1 MRTQKYTDYNRRQ
14 RGDAIVIKVL
24 HLISGGDI
32 GGAKTHVLSL
42 VNELSKSI
50 PVKVICFMEGDFYE
64 EGKAMGLDI
73 EVFSQK
79 RRYDL
84 SVVAKLE
91 ALIRKEGYSIIHS
104 HGARANFIT
113 RFLKGKVHIPCI
125 TTVHSDFMQDF
136 KGNLYKHLIYTTLNI
151 FALKAFDYYIA
162 ISDDFNKMLQERGF
176 QKDRIFSVYNGID
189 FNEPIKCMDKID
201 FLKQK
206 GLEAIADSVLVGM
219 AARLH
224 PVKGHKVLLEAAAL
238 ALKEYPN
245 MHFLL
250 AGDGDEKENLIELA
264 KKLDILDHV
273 HFLGHI
279 YPYDVYNSVDINV
292 ITSYTESFPYA
303 LLEGAKMH
311 KASIASAVGG
321 IPVLIKDDETGRLFD
336 PGNSEDLANK
346 LLDLAN
352 HEEKRRKLAEGLYE
366 HAREHFSLE
375 ALAAQI
381 LEIYKK
387 II

>member
-1 MRTQKYTDYNRRQ
+1 ML
-14 RGDAIVIKVL
+14 KVL
-24 HLISGGDI
+24 HLISGGDV
-32 GGAKTHVLSL
+32 GGAKTHVHSL
-42 VNELSKSI
+42 VKELSKSI
-50 PVKVICFMEGDFYE
+50 PVKIICLMEGDFYE
-64 EGKAMGLDI
+64 EGKEMGLDI

-84 SVVAKLE
+84 SVVSRLE
-91 ALIRKEGYSIIHS
+91 ALIKKEGFNVIHS

-113 RFLKGKVHIPCI
+113 RFLKRKVHIPCI

-162 ISDDFNKMLQERGF
+162 ISEDFEKMLQERGF
-176 QKDRIFSVYNGID
+176 PKDKIFTVYNGID
-189 FNEPIKCMDKID
+189 FNKSIDCKSRID
-201 FLKQK
+201 FLKEK
-206 GLEAIADSVLVGM
+206 GLEAISDSVLVGM

-250 AGDGDEKENLIELA
+250 AGVGDEKDPLIEQAKNLGILA
-264 KKLDILDHV
+264 HV

-279 YPYDVYNSVDINV
+279 YPYDVYNSIDINV
-292 ITSYTESFPYA
+292 LTSFTESFPYA
-303 LLEGAKMH
+303 LLEGANMR
-311 KASIASAVGG
+311 KATIASAVGG
-321 IPVLIKDDETGRLFD
+321 IPVLIKDGETGCLFS
-336 PGNSEDLANK
+336 PGNSKELADR
-346 LLDLAN
+346 LLDLAF
-352 HEEKRRKLAEGLYE
+352 HEEKRRSLGNNLYE
-366 HAREHFSLE
+366 YAKSRFSLE
-375 ALAAQI
+375 ALSAQT
-381 LEIYKK
+381 LEIYKA